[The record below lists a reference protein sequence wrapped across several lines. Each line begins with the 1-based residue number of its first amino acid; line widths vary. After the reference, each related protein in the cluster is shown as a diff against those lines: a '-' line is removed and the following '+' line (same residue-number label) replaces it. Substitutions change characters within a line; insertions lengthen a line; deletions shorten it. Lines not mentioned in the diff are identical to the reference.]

1 MHAEICG
8 LAPGGPFHYYGP
20 RPPVEDED
28 GGAGEAR
35 CGLDGV
41 GGDGTGKWPAQV
53 FGFY

>member
-20 RPPVEDED
+20 RPPVEEED
-28 GGAGEAR
+28 GGGGAVR
-35 CGLDGV
+35 CGLGGV
-41 GGDGTGKWPAQV
+41 GDDGTGKWPAQV